1 MFPLRDS
8 QQSERPPFVTSVII
22 LLNVVAFFYQ
32 LSLSEF
38 ELTNFMMRYGT
49 VPARFAWDTLFSSMF
64 LHGGWMH
71 LIGNMWFLW
80 VFGDNIEDILGHASY
95 LLFYLLCG
103 LAGGIGHV
111 LLNSNS
117 VVPAIGASGAISGV
131 MGAYLM
137 KFPASRVTTLVFFIM
152 TVEVPALLIIGWWFV
167 TQLFSGLGSLASA
180 NPQGGGTAW
189 FAHIGGFIA
198 GCILIQAMP
207 TKPRWRVRRDHG
219 W

>member
-8 QQSERPPFVTSVII
+8 QPSERPPFVTSFLI

-38 ELTNFMMRYGT
+38 ELNDFMLEYGT
-49 VPARFAWDTLFSSMF
+49 VPARFEWGDLLTSMF

-80 VFGDNIEDILGHASY
+80 VFGDNIEDILGHSNY
-95 LLFYLLCG
+95 LFFYLLCG
-103 LAGGIGHV
+103 LAGGIAHIV
-111 LLNSNS
+111 LNPGST
-117 VVPAIGASGAISGV
+117 VPAIGASGAISGV
-131 MGAYLM
+131 MGAYLL
-137 KFPASRVTTLVFFIM
+137 KYPGSSVTTLVFFIL
-152 TVEVPALLIIGWWFV
+152 TVEVPALLIIGYWFV
-167 TQLFSGLGSLASA
+167 TQIFSGLGSLAASGA
-180 NPQGGGTAW
+180 QQGGTAW

-198 GCILIQAMP
+198 GCVLIQIFPAR
-207 TKPRWRVRRDHG
+207 PRWKIRRDYG

>member
-1 MFPLRDS
+1 
-8 QQSERPPFVTSVII
+8 VII
-22 LLNVVAFFYQ
+22 LLNVAAFLYQ

-38 ELTNFMMRYGT
+38 ELTEFMMRNGT
-49 VPARFAWDTLFSSMF
+49 VPARFAWETLFTSMF

-80 VFGDNIEDILGHASY
+80 VFGDNIEDILGHANY
-95 LLFYLLCG
+95 LVFYLACG

-111 LLNSNS
+111 LLNANS

-137 KFPASRVTTLVFFIM
+137 KFPASRTTLVFFIM
-152 TVEVPALLIIGWWFV
+152 TVEVPALLMIGWWFV

-180 NPQGGGTAW
+180 NPQPGGTAW

-198 GCILIQAMP
+198 GCILIQALP
-207 TKPRWRVRRDHG
+207 TKPRWRVRRDHD